1 LELKNISKIV
11 TKIFEV
17 QDENGCWQF
26 PHSRGKYPQYDHYMP
41 KYRSTL
47 WTLIL
52 LAEIKHSIKEERVS
66 KAVKTLVGH
75 FYNKKKKVF
84 SLGYDHFP
92 IPCLNGNMLYIYFY
106 FGNEYNEIIDNVIE
120 FFNKYQRFDDG
131 DFRTPKQYPYF
142 SNRSCY
148 GRHTCFWGVIK
159 LLKGLSFIPKE
170 ERTASADSLIKKCVD
185 FILLH
190 KVCFRSRRENS
201 LLHPAI
207 DMLTFPGM
215 YSSDFLEILWLLKRE
230 GVCDSNISSAI
241 ELLKSKMMPGMRWK
255 LERPVHNMITSVGKK
270 DSENEFITE
279 RAKEVLDF
287 YNKILYLH

>member
-1 LELKNISKIV
+1 LAEKNTQKIV

-17 QDENGCWQF
+17 QDENGCWRF
-26 PHSRGKYPQYDHYMP
+26 PHSYGNYPQYDHYMP

-52 LAEIKHSIKEERVS
+52 LAEIKHNCKEERVN
-66 KAVKTLVGH
+66 KAIKTLVSH
-75 FYNKKKKVF
+75 FYNKKEKVF
-84 SLGYDHFP
+84 CLGYNHFP

-106 FGNEYNEIIDNVIE
+106 FGNRYNELTDNVIE

-131 DFRTPKQYPYF
+131 DFRTPKEYPYF

-148 GRHTCFWGVIK
+148 GRHTCFWGVVK
-159 LLKGLSFIPKE
+159 LLKGLSFIPKAD
-170 ERTASADSLIKKCVD
+170 RTASADSLIKKCVD

-190 KVCFRSRRENS
+190 KVCFRSHRDNS

-207 DMLTFPGM
+207 GMLTFPSM

-230 GVCDSNISSAI
+230 GIHDSGIGSAI
-241 ELLKSKMMPGMRWK
+241 ELLKSKMLPGMKWK
-255 LERPVHNMITSVGKK
+255 LERPVHYLIASVGAK
-270 DSENEFITE
+270 DGINEFITE

-287 YNKILYLH
+287 YNKIL